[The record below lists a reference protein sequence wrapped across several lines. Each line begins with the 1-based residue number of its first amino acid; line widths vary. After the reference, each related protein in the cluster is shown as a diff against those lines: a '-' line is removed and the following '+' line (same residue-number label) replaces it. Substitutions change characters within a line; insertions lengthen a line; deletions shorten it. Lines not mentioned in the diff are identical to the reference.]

1 MINFPIVDK
10 SGVTPSD
17 RPTVPKAETTSK
29 RSLSMGATSVRKRQK
44 EKPKIKKIAINKVAK
59 AIKTLCESMV
69 FFKKSNRNDD
79 LIIFQKEIKIRA
91 NVVVLIPPPVDTGDA
106 PIIIKIRQIII
117 VLGWNIV
124 ISVVIKPAV
133 RVVTDWK

>member
-1 MINFPIVDK
+1 MINFPIDDK
-10 SGVTPSD
+10 FGVTPSD

-29 RSLSMGATSVRKRQK
+29 SSLSIGATSVRKRKK

-69 FFKKSNRNDD
+69 FFRKSKRNDD
-79 LIIFQKEIKIRA
+79 FIIFQKEIKIRA

-106 PIIIKIRQIII
+106 PIIIKI
-117 VLGWNIV
+117 
-124 ISVVIKPAV
+124 
-133 RVVTDWK
+133 